1 MYSAEKIVQPISS
14 ACIPAEIS
22 RKRLRPGSGRVW
34 ARADIL
40 LWRARAR
47 SDGLGDHADIGDAG
61 LAQLV
66 DHGGEAAEGHGLVA
80 AHEHGV
86 AGGRLDARFDQ
97 RADVV
102 D

>member
-1 MYSAEKIVQPISS
+1 MAEKTVQPINS

-22 RKRLRPGSGRVW
+22 KKRLRPGSGRLCATAVIFLPG
-34 ARADIL
+34 ARP
-40 LWRARAR
+40 R
-47 SDGLGDHADIGDAG
+47 SDGLGDHADIYDAG

-66 DHGGEAAEGHGLVA
+66 HHGGEAAEGHGLVA
-80 AHEHGV
+80 AHEHRV
-86 AGGRLDARFDQ
+86 ARGSLDARFDQ